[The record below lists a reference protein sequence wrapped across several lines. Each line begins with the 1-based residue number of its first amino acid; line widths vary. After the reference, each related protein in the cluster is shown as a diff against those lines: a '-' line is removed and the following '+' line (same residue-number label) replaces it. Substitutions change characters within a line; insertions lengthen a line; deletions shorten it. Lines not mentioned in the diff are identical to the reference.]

1 MPTSS
6 KKGRDQSIRHSQGQQ
21 IIAINWRLLFQR
33 LRARLSRLWKSAS
46 HQASQ
51 VEYEPPKWFSGFRT
65 MRIGGFKITW
75 FRVGLIFLLVY
86 VLTNKQIDFTVSVG
100 EAGISAGKKPAT
112 AAKKPKAKVSPAQT
126 AQLGVWPA
134 SEQGATPA
142 SWDVTKLPREA
153 VDSYIKRFR
162 QVAQT
167 EAEKFGIP
175 VAAKLAI
182 AILESE
188 AGTHPRTLENNNHF
202 GHATP
207 NGYYPSAW
215 ANWRAHSEMMQAE
228 YSQLANYS
236 QNLQRWLKELDNSG
250 YSEDSQYGSKLMDII
265 RYFDLE

>member
-1 MPTSS
+1 MPTST
-6 KKGRDQSIRHSQGQQ
+6 KKGRDQSIRQSQAQQ

-51 VEYEPPKWFSGFRT
+51 VEYEPPKWLGSL
-65 MRIGGFKITW
+65 RIRWLGGVKLTW
-75 FRVGLIFLLVY
+75 FRAGLLFLLIY
-86 VLTNKQIDFTVSVG
+86 VLTNKQIDFTISVG
-100 EAGISAGKKPAT
+100 EAGISAGKNPPT
-112 AAKKPKAKVSPAQT
+112 AAKKQKNSMPAAQT
-126 AQLGVWPA
+126 AQLSVWPS
-134 SEQGATPA
+134 SEKGTGAN
-142 SWDVTKLPREA
+142 SWDVTSLPKEA

-175 VAAKLAI
+175 MAAKLAM

-188 AGTHPRTLENNNHF
+188 AGTHPRALENNNHF

-215 ANWRAHSEMMQAE
+215 ANWRAHSEMMKAE
-228 YSQLANYS
+228 YSQLANYN
-236 QNLQRWLKELDNSG
+236 QNLQRWLKELDNTG
-250 YSEDSQYGSKLMDII
+250 YSEDPHYGSKLMDII
-265 RYFDLE
+265 RYFEL